1 MNSNE
6 QKKIYRKIKSRKLA
20 IHHSCE
26 VGVYLPQTSNII
38 DFIKE
43 GVRASLVE
51 ADPETVQILRVYFKE
66 YNVTIFPVAV
76 WCQSGTIRLSR
87 AAASTFVSELE
98 SSPAI
103 VNDKYKVTLDNSFEV
118 SCVVF
123 SEIDDG
129 SIDLLSIDIEG
140 GERYVIRNLKSKPQV
155 ISVETH
161 GKYYTNPF
169 IKEIKQWMTENGYVI
184 WYQDSSDTVFIKK
197 GIIKPSVQDKVETL
211 LFQGKLRWKKFKRIF
226 RRGNTTISVRS

>member
-1 MNSNE
+1 MNTKE
-6 QKKIYRKIKSRKLA
+6 HKKFYRKIKLRGIPINHA
-20 IHHSCE
+20 CE

-43 GVRASLVE
+43 GVQSSLVE
-51 ADPETVQILRVYFKE
+51 ADPDTVKILKEYFKD
-66 YNVTIFPVAV
+66 YNITIYPVAV
-76 WCQSGTIRLSR
+76 WSESGTIRLSR

-103 VNDKYKVTLDNSFEV
+103 VNDKYKVTVENSIEV
-118 SCVVF
+118 KCVVF

-129 SIDLLSIDIEG
+129 TIDLLSIDIEG
-140 GERYVIRNLKSKPQV
+140 GEWNVIKNLKSRPKV

-169 IKEIKQWMTENGYVI
+169 IKEINQWMVNENYII
-184 WYQDSSDTVFIKK
+184 WYKDLSDTVFVKN
-197 GIIKPSVQDKVETL
+197 GVAKPSMFDKTESL
-211 LFQGKLRWKKFKRIF
+211 LFEGKIAWKKFKRYF
-226 RRGNTTISVRS
+226 KKK